1 MIVTKIEPANKTR
14 YKVYIDEQFAFAL
27 YKGELSRY
35 RIKENAEMDE
45 AVFNKIKTEIVLKRA
60 KLRAMH
66 LLNDMDRT
74 EAELRTKLKLGLC
87 TEDIIDAAIAYVKG
101 FGYIDDY
108 RYAIH
113 FIDIKRASKSKKE
126 IRAALMQKGVSSDKI
141 DLAMEES
148 YDSDGEHEAIRR
160 LLAKKRFDIN
170 NADAAQIQKIYGFLA
185 RKGFRYDDIRQVV
198 QYYTENA

>member
-198 QYYTENA
+198 QYYDENA